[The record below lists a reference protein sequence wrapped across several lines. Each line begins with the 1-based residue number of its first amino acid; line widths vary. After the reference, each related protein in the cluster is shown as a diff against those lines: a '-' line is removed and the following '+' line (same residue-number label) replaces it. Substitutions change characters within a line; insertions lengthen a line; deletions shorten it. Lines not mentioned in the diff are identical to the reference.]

1 MVIYKRATFYNLFS
15 LKNRVILPRIPK
27 IIMPA
32 FTSVAASGFAVKIV
46 GQIIAEVFLEILKD
60 CN

>member
-1 MVIYKRATFYNLFS
+1 M
-15 LKNRVILPRIPK
+15 ILPRIPK